1 MNKPRPALRRMTGC
15 LAAAAVLVAGCTYWE
30 QSVDG
35 KSTAVME
42 DCTDTSQS
50 GSMFAA
56 TGERRTVGVPDN
68 NTRATFV
75 KGPDGVWRVKEIF
88 FFVDLTC

>member
-1 MNKPRPALRRMTGC
+1 MYGTSIFHP
-15 LAAAAVLVAGCTYWE
+15 YWA

-50 GSMFAA
+50 GSMVAA
-56 TGERRTVGVPDN
+56 TGEKRTAGVPDN
-68 NTRATFV
+68 NTRATFE
-75 KGPDGVWRVKEIF
+75 KGPDVVWRVKEIF